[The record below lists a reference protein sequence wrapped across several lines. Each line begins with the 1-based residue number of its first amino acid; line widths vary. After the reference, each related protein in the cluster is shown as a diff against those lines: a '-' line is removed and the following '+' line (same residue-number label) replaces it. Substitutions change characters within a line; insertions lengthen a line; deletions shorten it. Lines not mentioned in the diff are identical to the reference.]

1 MKSSDFVSADPII
14 LLSNLSACVKNYHG
28 SITKVAIERR
38 VMKTKPKVH
47 RLGDLQLRILQNLW
61 ERNEAAVG
69 VVHEALGGRASYAYT
84 TVATMLRKMEARRL
98 VAHRE
103 EGRSYIYRAL
113 VAAEDVSRGVA
124 DHLVDRLFEGRLT
137 DVVSHLLTTREV
149 SRAELSAL
157 EKMIA
162 ERKKKL

>member
-1 MKSSDFVSADPII
+1 M
-14 LLSNLSACVKNYHG
+14 
-28 SITKVAIERR
+28 
-38 VMKTKPKVH
+38 TKPKVH
-47 RLGDLQLRILQNLW
+47 RLGDLQLRILQTLW
-61 ERNEAAVG
+61 EREEAPVG
-69 VVHEALGGRASYAYT
+69 RVHEALGGSASYAYT

-103 EGRSYIYRAL
+103 EGRSFIYRAL
-113 VAAEDVSRGVA
+113 VAAEDVSRSVA
-124 DHLVDRLFEGRLT
+124 DHLVNQLFEGRLT

-149 SRAELSAL
+149 SRAELSVL